1 MRTGG
6 GGGGYSGG
14 YGGGMPSFGGGMDD
28 GYGAPGSFGMPQMRG
43 GGGRP
48 NFGMGRGGRGGGF
61 GGAGFGGGNF
71 GEDEW
76 GGSGF
81 GGGRGYGGDGGG
93 PHSLA
98 FSESAGGGG
107 TESTQVLLHSCA
119 VLWIL
124 CFWTS
129 IIRTCHCLYG
139 SGSGSFQN
147 QAKKK

>member
-28 GYGAPGSFGMPQMRG
+28 GYGAPGSFGIPQMRG

-107 TESTQVLLHSCA
+107 TESTQVPTLMCVVVDPMFLDLYNSDLSLF
-119 VLWIL
+119 VRIRMWIL
-124 CFWTS
+124 PKS
-129 IIRTCHCLYG
+129 
-139 SGSGSFQN
+139 S
-147 QAKKK
+147 KKK